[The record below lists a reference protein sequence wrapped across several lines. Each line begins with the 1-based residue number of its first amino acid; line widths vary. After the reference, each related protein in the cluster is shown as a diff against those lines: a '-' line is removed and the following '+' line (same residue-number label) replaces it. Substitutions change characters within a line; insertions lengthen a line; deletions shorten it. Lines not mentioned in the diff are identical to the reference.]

1 MTVSENEE
9 AIYKQLNK
17 NRLKLYATLSK
28 KINSDTNDYFY
39 INDGIS
45 IYYPDLENLEEYTL
59 WNPNPNKPCS
69 CPQFKNEGN
78 GVVSFLGAVFKTGW
92 KNTEQWEMVA
102 DIKFG
107 RLWKTGLILLTD
119 ANNPFP
125 SNVWGSESS
134 GRWGISAW
142 ERFIGTPYTLNGNPH
157 YEITYEGDSQKFTQ
171 FYGNW
176 ANNVWH
182 SLHMKKVSSTR
193 LIVWLDDNEND
204 RIIYDWEE
212 LSDVEQVTF
221 GATMN
226 HNTSDYGHCTADPY
240 PLMRLYVRDLY
251 VFYPSLPANKLTAL
265 CEDTKKILSNVNN
278 LATIPEIYSPE
289 EIPTTLAQKEL
300 DIHNRIQYCNNV
312 LRYTLRK
319 NGIDFQNS
327 NIMQELIKYIDDIES
342 SRRKIYF
349 YLYDGD
355 TSTPAGDLNIGCP
368 LLSSDPEGNVEL
380 IMRWDSENSRYVGKH
395 EVSKTFYESEDWTFD
410 SVIPGIKKSNHHVIS
425 DPIQLTETQTDA
437 NGYKLAE
444 IGIIQNKKIVIPV
457 SINWN
462 DNSNSQGLRPASV
475 TVYYQSQSV
484 STVLSN
490 TNSYEGNL
498 LIPENISFDKNNLT
512 TNTIIGYTSPE
523 ITENINAA
531 QIAEYILTY
540 TIRSGGSSPPTPP
553 ESP

>member
-1 MTVSENEE
+1 MTVSQNEE
-9 AIYKQLNK
+9 NIYKQLNK

-28 KINSDTNDYFY
+28 KVNADTDDYFY
-39 INDGIS
+39 IDDDIDF
-45 IYYPDLENLEEYTL
+45 YYPDLENLEEYTF
-59 WNPNPNKPCS
+59 WKTCK
-69 CPQFKNEGN
+69 CPSFTNEGD
-78 GVVSFLGAVFKTGW
+78 GSISFLGAVFKEGW
-92 KNTEQWEMVA
+92 KNTETWELVA
-102 DIKFG
+102 DIRFG
-107 RLWKTGLILLTD
+107 QLVKTGLILLTD
-119 ANNPFP
+119 ASNPFP
-125 SNVWGSESS
+125 SQNDNKIGSEAR

-142 ERFIGTPYTLNGNPH
+142 ERFIGTPWTLDGQPH
-157 YEITYEGDSQKFTQ
+157 YTVTTEGDGDKFLA
-171 FYGNW
+171 YGNS
-176 ANNVWH
+176 AYARQWH

-193 LIVWLDDNEND
+193 LIVWLDDNEQD
-204 RIIYDWEE
+204 RVIYDWEE

-226 HNTSDYGHCTADPY
+226 HVTDDYGAENQSCLY
-240 PLMRLYVRDLY
+240 YGSRLYIRDLY
-251 VFYPSLPANKLTAL
+251 VSSPTLPSNKMTAL

-278 LATIPEIYSPE
+278 LATIPETYSPE

-327 NIMQELIKYIDDIES
+327 NIMQELIKYIGDIES

-355 TSTPAGDLNIGCP
+355 TSTPAGDLNIGCI
-368 LLSSDPEGNVEL
+368 LLSSDPEGNVE
-380 IMRWDSENSRYVGKH
+380 ISMRWDSENSRYVGEY

-410 SVIPGIKKSNHHVIS
+410 TVIPGIKKSNHSVIS
-425 DPIQLTETQTDA
+425 DAIQVTETQTDT

-457 SINWN
+457 SINWD

-475 TVYYQSQSV
+475 RVSYQGQYSI
-484 STVLSN
+484 VLSN

-498 LIPENISFDKNNLT
+498 FIPENISFDKNNLT
-512 TNTIIGYTSPE
+512 GTVIGYILTE
-523 ITENINAA
+523 ISESINAA
-531 QIAEYILTY
+531 QMAEYILTY
-540 TIRSGGSSPPTPP
+540 TFSSTPTPPTPP
-553 ESP
+553 TSEPS

>member
-1 MTVSENEE
+1 MTVSQNEE
-9 AIYKQLNK
+9 NIYKQLNK

-28 KINSDTNDYFY
+28 KINADTDDYFY
-39 INDGIS
+39 IDDDIDF
-45 IYYPDLENLEEYTL
+45 YYPDLENLEEYTF
-59 WNPNPNKPCS
+59 WKTCS
-69 CPQFKNEGN
+69 CPSFTNEEDGSI
-78 GVVSFLGAVFKTGW
+78 SFLGAVFKNGW
-92 KNTEQWEMVA
+92 KNTETWEMVA
-102 DIKFG
+102 DIRFG
-107 RLWKTGLILLTD
+107 QLVKTGLILLTD

-125 SNVWGSESS
+125 SENDNKVGSEAR

-142 ERFIGTPYTLNGNPH
+142 ERFMGTPWTLDGEPH
-157 YEITYEGDSQKFTQ
+157 YTITTEGDGDKFLT
-171 FYGNW
+171 YGNS
-176 ANNVWH
+176 AYARQWH

-193 LIVWLDDNEND
+193 LIVWLDDNEQD
-204 RIIYDWEE
+204 RVIYDWEE

-226 HNTSDYGHCTADPY
+226 HNTVDYGSSTCNWY
-240 PLMRLYVRDLY
+240 GSRLYIRDLY
-251 VFYPSLPANKLTAL
+251 VSSPTLPLNKMTSL

-278 LATIPEIYSPE
+278 LATIPETYSPE
-289 EIPTTLAQKEL
+289 EVPTTLAQKEL

-327 NIMQELIKYIDDIES
+327 NIMQELIKYIGDIES

-355 TSTPAGDLNIGCP
+355 TSTPAGDLNIGCVP
-368 LLSSDPEGNVEL
+368 LSSDPEGDVEL

-395 EVSKTFYESEDWTFD
+395 EVSKTFYESEDWTFNG
-410 SVIPGIKKSNHHVIS
+410 VIPGIKKSNHHVTS
-425 DPIQLTETQTDA
+425 DAIQLTDTQTDA

-444 IGIIQNKKIVIPV
+444 IGIIQNKTIIIPV
-457 SINWN
+457 SINWD
-462 DNSNSQGLRPASV
+462 DNSNSRGLRPAAV
-475 TVYYQSQSV
+475 TVYYQSRSI

-498 LIPENISFDKNNLT
+498 LIPENISFDKDNLT
-512 TNTIIGYTSPE
+512 VNIVIGYTSPE

-540 TIRSGGSSPPTPP
+540 TLRSTPTPP
-553 ESP
+553 SEPPS